1 LLGFTGHYQLPTIN
15 QQLRHNE
22 FYILHFKSD
31 IARMPIK
38 QLTIRFIQLA
48 ITALILSSCV
58 TNKKYVYLQ
67 KDDVNV
73 KNLPKDTLVRS
84 YSLNNFEYRVQ
95 PEDNISVRFE
105 SLTPEEFDIF
115 NRDLQQQN
123 QSQNLNQGN
132 AILIGELVDP
142 NGEIGYPVIGK
153 VKVAGLTV
161 YEIQNKLQMIAA
173 QYLKSPVVKVRLI
186 NFRFTILGEAK
197 REGTIVLGNN
207 RVNYIEAIGL
217 AGGLTDLADKRNLK
231 LIRQIDGKA
240 EVRYLNLL
248 DENFINSPEYYVYQ
262 NDILIVPALRQRPYQ
277 AYFGKNLSLII
288 SSLSLLLITITLINS
303 TN

>member
-1 LLGFTGHYQLPTIN
+1 MT
-15 QQLRHNE
+15 R
-22 FYILHFKSD
+22 ILC
-31 IARMPIK
+31 
-38 QLTIRFIQLA
+38 LA
-48 ITALILSSCV
+48 AFAAIFLSSCV
-58 TNKKYVYLQ
+58 TNKKYVLLQ

-73 KNLPKDTLVRS
+73 KDLPKDSVIRS
-84 YSLNNFEYRVQ
+84 YDVMSYEYRIQ

-105 SLTPEEFDIF
+105 SLTPEEYDIF
-115 NRDLQQQN
+115 NRGGQQQD
-123 QSQNLNQGN
+123 QNLNVAN
-132 AILIGELVDP
+132 AMLIGELVDP
-142 NGEIGYPVIGK
+142 QGEISYPVVGK

-161 YEIQNKLQMIAA
+161 YEAQDTLQKIADI
-173 QYLKSPVVKVRLI
+173 YLDSPVVKVRLI

-197 REGTIVLGNN
+197 REGTVTLANN

-217 AGGLTDLADKRNLK
+217 AGGLTDLADKKNLK
-231 LIRQIDGKA
+231 LIRQINGKA

-248 DENFINSPEYYVYQ
+248 DEAFIHSPEYFVHQ

-277 AYFGKNLSLII
+277 TYFGKNLSLVI

>member
-1 LLGFTGHYQLPTIN
+1 MI
-15 QQLRHNE
+15 R
-22 FYILHFKSD
+22 ILC
-31 IARMPIK
+31 
-38 QLTIRFIQLA
+38 LA
-48 ITALILSSCV
+48 ACAAIFLSSCV
-58 TNKKYVYLQ
+58 TNKKYTLLQ

-73 KNLPKDTLVRS
+73 KDLPKDTIIRS
-84 YSLNNFEYRVQ
+84 YDIVNYDYRIQ

-105 SLTPEEFDIF
+105 SLTPEEYDIF
-115 NRDLQQQN
+115 NRNMEQQQN
-123 QSQNLNQGN
+123 QNLNQGN

-142 NGEIGYPVIGK
+142 QGEISYPVIGK

-161 YEIQNKLQMIAA
+161 YEVQNKLQQLAD
-173 QYLKSPVVKVRLI
+173 QYLESPVVKVRLI

-197 REGTIVLGNN
+197 REGTVVMANN
-207 RVNYIEAIGL
+207 RVHYIEAIGL
-217 AGGLTDLADKRNLK
+217 AGGLTDLADKRNIK

-240 EVRYLNLL
+240 QVMYLNLL
-248 DENFINSPEYYVYQ
+248 DENFLASPEYFVHQ

-277 AYFGKNLSLII
+277 TYFGKNLSLVI